1 MREVIG
7 GLTGLLFFALV
18 VIGIAFA
25 GASLDLWGYGYFAP
39 KYEAVRRDVM
49 IQSRAYSEASTREM
63 YRFKLQ
69 YVQAKSDDERNTIK
83 AFALHEATSF
93 DRDRLPLDLQAFLEQ
108 LETAK

>member
-1 MREVIG
+1 MKEVLG
-7 GLTGLLFFALV
+7 GLAGLFFFALV
-18 VIGIAFA
+18 LFGIAVGGNALSFW
-25 GASLDLWGYGYFAP
+25 SYSFWAP
-39 KYEAVRRDVM
+39 KYEGVRRDVM

-93 DRDRLPLDLQAFLEQ
+93 DRDRLPLDLQAFLIE
-108 LETAK
+108 LETSK